1 MDVMDIVIAADG
13 IRDEDILDA
22 EAAAGLWTEGTAPAR
37 RKRSARRALYVLLPA
52 AAGIALVAGV
62 LGNMRMGSSG
72 GSSGSGAFSAPAAA
86 EEREYSEEIA
96 PEAVPEKDADVKG
109 AANAAGEMPAE
120 AENGGAVT
128 AGGADAAEGASPEET
143 GGAVTADGAVTTGGA
158 AEGASPEAAAAQSV
172 RMVFAGGKLYV
183 EEGPADTLGCG
194 TYDFTIE
201 RTVPETETPAED
213 FTANFAAEGGMYLDK
228 DRIAVYAD
236 GSWYVFILKE
246 QEVEK

>member
-13 IRDEDILDA
+13 IRDEEILDA

-52 AAGIALVAGV
+52 AAGIALVAGA

-72 GSSGSGAFSAPAAA
+72 GASGSGAFSAPAAT

-120 AENGGAVT
+120 AET
-128 AGGADAAEGASPEET
+128 GGADAAEGAFPEKT
-143 GGAVTADGAVTTGGA
+143 DGAVTAGGAVTTGGA

-228 DRIAVYAD
+228 DRIAVCAD

>member
-37 RKRSARRALYVLLPA
+37 RKRSARRALFVLLPA
-52 AAGIALVAGV
+52 AAGIALVAGA

-120 AENGGAVT
+120 AETGGAVT
-128 AGGADAAEGASPEET
+128 AGGADAAEGAFPEGT
-143 GGAVTADGAVTTGGA
+143 DGAVTAGGAVTTGGA
-158 AEGASPEAAAAQSV
+158 AEGASPQAAAEQSV

-201 RTVPETETPAED
+201 RTVPETETPEED
-213 FTANFAAEGGMYLDK
+213 FTANCAAEGGMYLDK
-228 DRIAVYAD
+228 DRIAVCAD